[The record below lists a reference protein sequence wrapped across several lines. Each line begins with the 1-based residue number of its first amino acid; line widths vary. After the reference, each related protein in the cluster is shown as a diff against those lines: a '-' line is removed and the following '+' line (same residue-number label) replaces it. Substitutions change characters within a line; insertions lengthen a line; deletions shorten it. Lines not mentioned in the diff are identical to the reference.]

1 MICITVTNMSQQPTQ
16 ISSGSSG
23 ATAKSQG
30 APQTRTPVR
39 VLLDLV
45 MYTAHGLQIQTL
57 KVEHGT
63 LQCEGRMRLITQ
75 SFLNE
80 VEERGWSIMSVTVGP
95 QYTLEVVLLVDVAEY
110 NTQATQTSGGVKG
123 DSAQS

>member
-1 MICITVTNMSQQPTQ
+1 MSQQPTQ

-57 KVEHGT
+57 KVDHGT

-75 SFLNE
+75 SFINE
-80 VEERGWSIMSVTVGP
+80 ITERGWSIMSVTVGP
-95 QYTLEVVLLVDVAEY
+95 ENTLEVVLLVDVAQD
-110 NTQATQTSGGVKG
+110 NTPPTQTSGGVHS